1 MGSNF
6 SLLKSSVTEGMT
18 RVLAPSHTALHPSPP
33 PPPPPTFF
41 YVFISILPYG
51 EIRDLKEAINMWH
64 ELALPVWGHTAH

>member
-1 MGSNF
+1 MI
-6 SLLKSSVTEGMT
+6 KVIRHWKDDT
-18 RVLAPSHTALHPSPP
+18 SPGTLP
-33 PPPPPTFF
+33 HRTTSIPPTTTTTTNFF